1 MGSSTSKARL
11 EFSKDAQMC
20 TYDVTE
26 NVENEWVDITNVIN
40 IVKVDDWEVL
50 SFVGNEDDRADV
62 QDDEEVL

>member
-20 TYDVTE
+20 TYDVNE
-26 NVENEWVDITNVIN
+26 NVETGWVAITDVIN
-40 IVKVDDWEVL
+40 IDDWDIV

-62 QDDEEVL
+62 QDGEEVL